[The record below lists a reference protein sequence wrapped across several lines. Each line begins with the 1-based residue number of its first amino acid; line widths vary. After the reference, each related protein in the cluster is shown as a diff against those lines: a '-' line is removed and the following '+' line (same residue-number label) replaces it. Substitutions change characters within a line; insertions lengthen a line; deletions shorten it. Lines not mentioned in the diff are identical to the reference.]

1 MNFLA
6 HIYLSG
12 NDTELQIGNFI
23 ADGIRGKD
31 YLNFP
36 ERVSQGI
43 MLHRNIDTFTDQH
56 PIFKQTKKYF
66 QPEYGLYS
74 GIIVDMVYDHFLAKN
89 WNDFHDQKLE
99 LFVDKFYNT
108 LDFNYTILPQKT
120 QLLLPIMK
128 SENWLVSYKELEGL
142 RNILSK
148 MDNRMKNKSNMQNA
162 IKDLTLNYKNIE
174 QEFNLF
180 FVHLIAY
187 TEKKILDLEK

>member
-187 TEKKILDLEK
+187 TEKKIIDLEK

>member
-142 RNILSK
+142 RNILIK

-187 TEKKILDLEK
+187 TEKKIIDLEK

>member
-108 LDFNYTILPQKT
+108 LDFNYNILPQKT

-187 TEKKILDLEK
+187 TEKKIIDLEK

>member
-56 PIFKQTKKYF
+56 PIFKQTKKHF
-66 QPEYGLYS
+66 QPKYGLYS

-108 LDFNYTILPQKT
+108 LDFNYNILPQKN

-148 MDNRMKNKSNMQNA
+148 MDNRLKNKSNMQNA
-162 IKDLTLNYKNIE
+162 IKDLTLNYTNIE

-187 TEKKILDLEK
+187 TEKKIIDLEK